1 MIRVEG
7 GQTLTTEV
15 DEVLGLAREYFM
27 GCRGSL
33 LHPCPYPYSQA
44 VLLLASEHTRE
55 SLIIPTQSVR
65 KNIFLGFIT
74 HRHGLKID

>member
-1 MIRVEG
+1 MICVEG
-7 GQTLTTEV
+7 GQTLTTEADV
-15 DEVLGLAREYFM
+15 VLGLARDYFM
-27 GCRGSL
+27 GCHGSF

-44 VLLLASEHTRE
+44 FLLLASEHTRV